1 MPTLY
6 IQIDFGVVAVIIH
19 TFSEQLPMR
28 WMETDDAFSRHRSPS
43 GSDSH
48 EVWSHMN
55 CKGEGES
62 RERWREREGR
72 REGA

>member
-43 GSDSH
+43 GS
-48 EVWSHMN
+48 EVMRFGHI
-55 CKGEGES
+55 
-62 RERWREREGR
+62 
-72 REGA
+72 